1 MMNTHLSVFALSAII
16 IASIVIAPAF
26 GQIAD
31 SIVVT
36 TDKPSYADGDT
47 ILVTG
52 EVKELLSGY
61 PVSLRVIAPNGNLVT
76 VAQIDVGSDKKFS
89 TELTAGGAL
98 MKAGGTYTIEV
109 LYGTESRT
117 SQTTFEFGG
126 STGAGPSKDVPT
138 TIQVSGTDFMVNY
151 KITGGK
157 LVSIT
162 PDVEAHSL
170 TLAITAS
177 QDGTLVITLPRSL
190 IDAKTSDNSSDD
202 TFFVLVDGEEVNFE
216 ETTTSTDRTL
226 TIQFPAG
233 AEQIEIIGTTVV
245 TEFGAIA
252 VMILAVAII
261 SIIAVSAKSRL
272 SIMPR
277 Y

>member
-16 IASIVIAPAF
+16 IACIGIAPAF

-36 TDKPSYADGDT
+36 TDKSSYEDGET

-52 EVKELLSGY
+52 EVRELLSGY
-61 PVSLRVIAPNGNLVT
+61 PVSLRVIAPNGNLVS

-98 MKAGGTYTIEV
+98 MRSEGDYTIAV

-117 SQTTFEFGG
+117 AETTFTFGG
-126 STGAGPSKDVPT
+126 STVTPGQGTKIAVT
-138 TIQVSGTDFMVNY
+138 GTDFMVSY

-162 PDVEAHSL
+162 PDVDSHSL
-170 TLAITAS
+170 IIAMTAS
-177 QDGTLVITLPRSL
+177 QDGSLEITLPRAL
-190 IDAKTSDNSSDD
+190 IDAKMGDQDD
-202 TFFVLVDGEEVNFE
+202 AFFVLVDDEEVDFE
-216 ETTTSTDRTL
+216 ETAASTDRTL
-226 TIQFPAG
+226 TIPFSAG
-233 AEQIEIIGTTVV
+233 SEQIEIIGTFVIP
-245 TEFGAIA
+245 EFGTIA

>member
-16 IASIVIAPAF
+16 IASIGIAPAF

-36 TDKPSYADGDT
+36 TDKPSYEDGDKV
-47 ILVTG
+47 LVTG
-52 EVKELLSGY
+52 EVRELLSGY
-61 PVSLRVIAPNGNLVT
+61 PISLIVTAPNGNKVT
-76 VAQIDVGSDKKFS
+76 FAQIDVGPDKKFS
-89 TELTAGGAL
+89 HEFTVGGPL
-98 MKAGGTYTIEV
+98 MRSEGTYTIAV

-117 SQTTFEFGG
+117 AETTFTFGG
-126 STGAGPSKDVPT
+126 STVTPGG
-138 TIQVSGTDFMVNY
+138 GTKIKVEGTEFTVNY
-151 KITGGK
+151 KIIGGK

-162 PDVEAHSL
+162 PDVDAHSL
-170 TLAITAS
+170 TIAITAS
-177 QDGTLVITLPRSL
+177 QDGSLEITLPRAL
-190 IDAKTSDNSSDD
+190 IDAKMGDQDD
-202 TFFVLVDGEEVNFE
+202 TFFVLVDGEEVDFE

-233 AEQIEIIGTTVV
+233 AEEIEIIGTFVV
-245 TEFGAIA
+245 PEFGTIA

>member
-1 MMNTHLSVFALSAII
+1 MNTHLSVFTLSAII
-16 IASIVIAPAF
+16 IASIGMTSAF

-31 SIVVT
+31 PIVVT
-36 TDKPSYADGDT
+36 TDKTSYEDGDT

-52 EVKELLSGY
+52 EVRELLSGY

-76 VAQIDVGSDKKFS
+76 IEQIDIGSDKKFS
-89 TELTAGGAL
+89 TELAAGGPL
-98 MKAGGTYTIEV
+98 MRMGGTYTIEV

-117 SQTTFEFGG
+117 SETTFTFSG
-126 STGAGPSKDVPT
+126 STGTEPGKDGT
-138 TIQVSGTDFMVNY
+138 KTIPVSGTDFIVSY

-170 TLAITAS
+170 IIAITAS
-177 QDGTLVITLPRSL
+177 QDGSLVITLPRAL
-190 IDAKTSDNSSDD
+190 IDAKTDNVDD
-202 TFFVLVDGEEVNFE
+202 DFFVLVDGEEVDFQQKIEANG
-216 ETTTSTDRTL
+216 DRTL
-226 TIQFPAG
+226 TIPFPAG
-233 AEQIEIIGTTVV
+233 AEEIEIIGTFVV
-245 TEFGAIA
+245 PEFGTIA

>member
-1 MMNTHLSVFALSAII
+1 VFALSAII
-16 IASIVIAPAF
+16 IASIGIAPAF

-36 TDKPSYADGDT
+36 TDKPSYEDGET

-52 EVKELLSGY
+52 EVRELLSGY
-61 PVSLRVIAPNGNLVT
+61 PISLRVIAPNGNLVS

-98 MKAGGTYTIEV
+98 MRSEGDYTIAV

-117 SQTTFEFGG
+117 AETTFTFGG
-126 STGAGPSKDVPT
+126 STVTPGQGTKIAVT
-138 TIQVSGTDFMVNY
+138 GTDFMVSY

-162 PDVEAHSL
+162 PDVDSHSL
-170 TLAITAS
+170 IIAMTAS
-177 QDGTLVITLPRSL
+177 QDGSLEITLPRAL
-190 IDAKTSDNSSDD
+190 IDAKMGDQDD
-202 TFFVLVDGEEVNFE
+202 AFFVLVDDEEVDFE
-216 ETTTSTDRTL
+216 ETAASTDRTL
-226 TIQFPAG
+226 TIPFSAG
-233 AEQIEIIGTTVV
+233 SEQIEIIGTFVIP
-245 TEFGAIA
+245 EFGTIA

>member
-1 MMNTHLSVFALSAII
+1 MMNTHLSVFTLSAII
-16 IASIVIAPAF
+16 IASIGIAPAF

-36 TDKPSYADGDT
+36 TDKASYADGDT

-52 EVKELLSGY
+52 EVRELLSGY

-98 MKAGGTYTIEV
+98 MRSEGTYTIEV
-109 LYGTESRT
+109 LYGTQSRI
-117 SQTTFEFGG
+117 SQTTFTFGG
-126 STGAGPSKDVPT
+126 STVPMSGTNGT
-138 TIQVSGTDFMVNY
+138 TVKVSDTDFMVKY

-157 LVSIT
+157 IVSIT
-162 PDVEAHSL
+162 PDIDARSL
-170 TLAITAS
+170 VIALTAN
-177 QDGTLVITLPRSL
+177 QDGSLVITLPRAL
-190 IDAKTSDNSSDD
+190 IDAKTGDQDD
-202 TFFVLVDGEEVNFE
+202 TFFVLVDGEEVDAT

-226 TIQFPAG
+226 TIPFSAG
-233 AEQIEIIGTTVV
+233 SEQIEIIGTVV
-245 TEFGAIA
+245 VPEFGTIA

>member
-16 IASIVIAPAF
+16 IASIGIAPAF

-36 TDKPSYADGDT
+36 TDKPSYEDGDT

-52 EVKELLSGY
+52 EVRELLSGY

-76 VAQIDVGSDKKFS
+76 IAQIDVSSDKKFS

-117 SQTTFEFGG
+117 SETTFEFGG
-126 STGAGPSKDVPT
+126 STGTVPSKETKMTVE
-138 TIQVSGTDFMVNY
+138 GTDFIVSY

-170 TLAITAS
+170 TIAITAS
-177 QDGTLVITLPRSL
+177 QDGSLEITLPRAL
-190 IDAKTSDNSSDD
+190 IDAKMGDQDD
-202 TFFVLVDGEEVNFE
+202 TFFVLVDGEEVDFE

-226 TIQFPAG
+226 TIQFTAG
-233 AEQIEIIGTTVV
+233 AEEIEIIGTFVV
-245 TEFGAIA
+245 PEFGTIA

>member
-16 IASIVIAPAF
+16 IACIGITPAF

-36 TDKPSYADGDT
+36 TDKTSYADGET

-52 EVKELLSGY
+52 EVRELLSGY
-61 PVSLRVIAPNGNLVT
+61 PVSLRVIAPNGNLVS

-89 TELTAGGAL
+89 AELTAGGAL
-98 MKAGGTYTIEV
+98 MRSEGEYTIAV

-117 SQTTFEFGG
+117 AETTFTFGG
-126 STGAGPSKDVPT
+126 STVTPGQGTKIAVT
-138 TIQVSGTDFMVNY
+138 GTDFMVSY

-162 PDVEAHSL
+162 PDVDSHSL
-170 TLAITAS
+170 IIAMTAS
-177 QDGTLVITLPRSL
+177 QDGSLEITLPRAL
-190 IDAKTSDNSSDD
+190 IDAKMGDQDD
-202 TFFVLVDGEEVNFE
+202 TFFVLVDDEEVDSE
-216 ETTTSTDRTL
+216 ETATSSTDRTL
-226 TIQFPAG
+226 TIPFSAG
-233 AEQIEIIGTTVV
+233 SEQIEIIGTFVIP
-245 TEFGAIA
+245 EFGTIA
-252 VMILAVAII
+252 VMVLAVAII

-272 SIMPR
+272 SIMPK

>member
-1 MMNTHLSVFALSAII
+1 MNTHLSVFALSAII
-16 IASIVIAPAF
+16 IASIGIAPAF
-26 GQIAD
+26 GQIVD

-36 TDKPSYADGDT
+36 TDKTSYDDGDT

-52 EVKELLSGY
+52 EVRELLSGY

-89 TELTAGGAL
+89 TELIAGGAL
-98 MKAGGTYTIEV
+98 MRSEGTYTITV

-117 SQTTFEFGG
+117 SETTFTFGG
-126 STGAGPSKDVPT
+126 STGTVPSKEGT
-138 TIQVSGTDFMVNY
+138 TITVSGTDFMVNY

-170 TLAITAS
+170 IIAITAS
-177 QDGTLVITLPRSL
+177 QDGSLVITLPRSL
-190 IDAKTSDNSSDD
+190 IDAKMGDQDD
-202 TFFVLVDGEEVNFE
+202 TFFVLVDGEEVEFE

-233 AEQIEIIGTTVV
+233 AEEIEIIGTTVV
-245 TEFGAIA
+245 PEFGTIA

>member
-1 MMNTHLSVFALSAII
+1 MMNTHLSVLALSAII
-16 IASIVIAPAF
+16 IASIGIAPAF

-31 SIVVT
+31 SIVVA
-36 TDKPSYADGDT
+36 TDKPSYEDGET

-52 EVKELLSGY
+52 EVRELLSGY
-61 PVSLRVIAPNGNLVT
+61 PVSLRVIAPNGNLVSI
-76 VAQIDVGSDKKFS
+76 AQIEVGSDKKFS

-98 MKAGGTYTIEV
+98 MRSEGTYTIAV

-117 SQTTFEFGG
+117 SETTFTFGG
-126 STGAGPSKDVPT
+126 STITPGAGTKIAVT
-138 TIQVSGTDFMVNY
+138 GTDFMVSY

-162 PDVEAHSL
+162 PDVDSHSL
-170 TLAITAS
+170 IIAMTAS
-177 QDGTLVITLPRSL
+177 QDGSLEITLPRAL
-190 IDAKTSDNSSDD
+190 IDAKMGDQDD
-202 TFFVLVDGEEVNFE
+202 TFFVLVDGEEVDFE
-216 ETTTSTDRTL
+216 ETTTSTDRIL

-233 AEQIEIIGTTVV
+233 AEQIEIIGTFVV
-245 TEFGAIA
+245 PEFGTIA

-272 SIMPR
+272 SIMPK

>member
-16 IASIVIAPAF
+16 IASIGIAPAF
-26 GQIAD
+26 GQIVD

-36 TDKPSYADGDT
+36 TDKPSYEDGET

-52 EVKELLSGY
+52 EVRELLSGY
-61 PVSLRVIAPNGNLVT
+61 PVSLRVIAPNGNLVS
-76 VAQIDVGSDKKFS
+76 VAQIDVGSDKKFNA
-89 TELTAGGAL
+89 ELTAGGAL
-98 MKAGGTYTIEV
+98 MKSEGTYTIAV

-117 SQTTFEFGG
+117 AETTFTFGG
-126 STGAGPSKDVPT
+126 STGTPSEGTKIAVT
-138 TIQVSGTDFMVNY
+138 GTDFMVSY

-170 TLAITAS
+170 TIAITAS
-177 QDGTLVITLPRSL
+177 QDGSLVITLPRAL
-190 IDAKTSDNSSDD
+190 IDAKMGDQDD
-202 TFFVLVDGEEVNFE
+202 TFFVLVDGEEVDFE

-233 AEQIEIIGTTVV
+233 AEEIEIIGTVV
-245 TEFGAIA
+245 VPEFGTIA